1 MNRSRILP
9 CAALVSTLA
18 LCASCLENDTRHDLY
33 VDPEGGVVWT
43 VTEREVRSTAAS
55 PEDRRREE
63 RDYLDAA
70 RGDAHPVARGLWR
83 AGAREVSTT
92 VVRDAPPLT
101 VVTRGAFGGLDEA
114 LSGLLDGLG
123 VEHDVELVAGK
134 DGTLAL
140 EISFDERASA
150 AREPDEALL
159 ALAEAL
165 GSMRIVLTGGAFV
178 EAAGFE
184 LEPGGVAARM
194 VEPPLS
200 DGIASYRLVWRRVE
214 P

>member
-1 MNRSRILP
+1 MDRSRILL
-9 CAALVSTLA
+9 CAALASALA
-18 LCASCLENDTRHDLY
+18 LCASCLENDTLHDLY
-33 VDPEGGVVWT
+33 LDPDGSVVWT
-43 VTEREVRSTAAS
+43 VTEREVRSRAETA
-55 PEDRRREE
+55 EERRREE

-70 RGDAHPVARGLWR
+70 RGDAHAIARGLWR
-83 AGAREVSTT
+83 AGARKVSTT

-101 VVTRGAFGGLDEA
+101 VVTRGTFGGLDEA

-123 VEHDVELVAGK
+123 LAHEVELVAEE

-140 EISFDERASA
+140 EISLDERESA

-159 ALAEAL
+159 ALADAL
-165 GSMRIVLTGGAFV
+165 GSMRIVLTGGTFV
-178 EAAGFE
+178 EAVGFE
-184 LEPGGVAARM
+184 LEPGGVAARI

-200 DGIASYRLVWRRVE
+200 DGIASYRLLWQRVD